1 LDGITN
7 EFERLLIEEAKIELH
22 STRNIYIE
30 GIYKKKNSLKESEV
44 GLVGQL
50 PNMIELGSDPFD
62 MKDGFS
68 KSSKKHM
75 KKSGEGWYLTIPF
88 RYANPAALGESSAF
102 MEVMPTAIH
111 NVMRQGINENPEFQL
126 VKSGIPKQYQ
136 IPTVRQAVTDYK
148 GDFRET
154 YTSKSTKYE
163 GMVKSDMT
171 SHSSY
176 TTFRRV
182 SDLSDPNSWINTGIE
197 ARHLADTAAG
207 KLETDLERFVWGI
220 ADEFIGGQ

>member
-1 LDGITN
+1 MEPFNIDVTVMSKELGLSQQESSQLIGEVLDGITN

-88 RYANPAALGESSAF
+88 RYANPG
-102 MEVMPTAIH
+102 
-111 NVMRQGINENPEFQL
+111 
-126 VKSGIPKQYQ
+126 
-136 IPTVRQAVTDYK
+136 
-148 GDFRET
+148 
-154 YTSKSTKYE
+154 
-163 GMVKSDMT
+163 SDAY
-171 SHSSY
+171 SY
-176 TTFRRV
+176 
-182 SDLSDPNSWINTGIE
+182 S
-197 ARHLADTAAG
+197 
-207 KLETDLERFVWGI
+207 
-220 ADEFIGGQ
+220 